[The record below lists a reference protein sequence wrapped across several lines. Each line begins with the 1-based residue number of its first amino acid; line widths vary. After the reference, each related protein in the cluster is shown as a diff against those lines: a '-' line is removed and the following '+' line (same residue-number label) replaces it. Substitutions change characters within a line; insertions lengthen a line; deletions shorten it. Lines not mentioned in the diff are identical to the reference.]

1 MSSISYARRHCRLM
15 RPPIVSGRCLTA
27 DRSAGRGIV
36 KPEIVSAFRK
46 SSYSGQEGDCVE
58 VAHTADGGRVVR
70 DSKDP
75 AGPHIALGVGAWASF
90 IETLKTDHYAAL

>member
-1 MSSISYARRHCRLM
+1 M
-15 RPPIVSGRCLTA
+15 
-27 DRSAGRGIV
+27 

-90 IETLKTDHYAAL
+90 IETLKTDPYAAL